1 MKELLE
7 ALQAY
12 RLVQEIAENEG
23 EMVMVKQIERARK
36 VILEQ
41 LDFILTAL
49 EMGGIRNGK
58 VFC

>member
-1 MKELLE
+1 MKDLLE

-23 EMVMVKQIERARK
+23 EMVTVKQIERARK

-41 LDFILTAL
+41 LDFILTAI
-49 EMGGIRNGK
+49 EMGGIRK
-58 VFC
+58 W